1 MSEFVGDSGKSDST
15 SLSSSSTSGTGIQ
28 RKLMNAKLLDS
39 EVQQEIFP
47 DIAHVDIST
56 NVALSGSS
64 LVDEVMSARVRVQA
78 AAVDDINSAL
88 GDLSQWRNALRESS
102 SSSKDSNLTEGNE
115 NEKYAKLI
123 AFVDDELKVSLTNE
137 SDGKGLHDESHARLK
152 ALSQRRNV
160 HEDDKAETNFAN
172 IISSNAELAHMRSSC
187 LGKDYLGLQN
197 LEATKNQ
204 LLAELEID
212 ENAMAK
218 LEKQLN
224 ERLDIDIDIDEM
236 H

>member
-1 MSEFVGDSGKSDST
+1 MSEFVGDSRKSDSI

-88 GDLSQWRNALRESS
+88 GDLLQWRNALRESS
-102 SSSKDSNLTEGNE
+102 SSSKDSNLTEGGE

-123 AFVDDELKVSLTNE
+123 AFVDDELKVSLTSE
-137 SDGKGLHDESHARLK
+137 SDGKGLHYESHARLK

-160 HEDDKAETNFAN
+160 HEDKAETNFAN